1 MRSERLKFLAFDPGL
16 EIAQGSQA
24 SQFSGGGLTRQLL
37 RPGLLSPHPPVR
49 SISPMLLQQLLQ
61 VCREELRKAKP
72 AIIAA
77 YEIVREA
84 DERALQTLLLFFQ
97 DR

>member
-1 MRSERLKFLAFDPGL
+1 MKGSRHDNFAPVAHCSP
-16 EIAQGSQA
+16 IA
-24 SQFSGGGLTRQLL
+24 
-37 RPGLLSPHPPVR
+37 PVR
-49 SISPMLLQQLLQ
+49 IIFHVILEQLFQ

-72 AIIAA
+72 AIIAV

>member
-1 MRSERLKFLAFDPGL
+1 M
-16 EIAQGSQA
+16 I
-24 SQFSGGGLTRQLL
+24 
-37 RPGLLSPHPPVR
+37 
-49 SISPMLLQQLLQ
+49 LQMILVQLLQ

-77 YEIVREA
+77 YEVVREA
-84 DERALQTLLLFFQ
+84 DDRALQTLLLFFQ

>member
-1 MRSERLKFLAFDPGL
+1 MIAETTPGGLALRSSAACFPA
-16 EIAQGSQA
+16 
-24 SQFSGGGLTRQLL
+24 GGRLTRQLF
-37 RPGLLSPHPPVR
+37 RFGLLSPSAPLP
-49 SISPMLLQQLLQ
+49 IILQMILVQLLQ

-77 YEIVREA
+77 YEMVREA
-84 DERALQTLLLFFQ
+84 DDRALQTLLLFFQ

>member
-1 MRSERLKFLAFDPGL
+1 
-16 EIAQGSQA
+16 
-24 SQFSGGGLTRQLL
+24 
-37 RPGLLSPHPPVR
+37 
-49 SISPMLLQQLLQ
+49 MLLQQLLQ

>member
-1 MRSERLKFLAFDPGL
+1 MPVKRACYAGRSLCPRCDERWP
-16 EIAQGSQA
+16 
-24 SQFSGGGLTRQLL
+24 TRQL
-37 RPGLLSPHPPVR
+37 RFHGPLLADKRVR
-49 SISPMLLQQLLQ
+49 IISRMMLQQLLQ

>member
-1 MRSERLKFLAFDPGL
+1 MILD
-16 EIAQGSQA
+16 
-24 SQFSGGGLTRQLL
+24 
-37 RPGLLSPHPPVR
+37 
-49 SISPMLLQQLLQ
+49 QLLQ

>member
-1 MRSERLKFLAFDPGL
+1 MILG
-16 EIAQGSQA
+16 
-24 SQFSGGGLTRQLL
+24 QFIR
-37 RPGLLSPHPPVR
+37 
-49 SISPMLLQQLLQ
+49 

-84 DERALQTLLLFFQ
+84 DERALQTLLMFFQ

>member
-1 MRSERLKFLAFDPGL
+1 MIAETTPGGFGFRSP
-16 EIAQGSQA
+16 A
-24 SQFSGGGLTRQLL
+24 SRFSTGGRLTRQLS
-37 RPGLLSPHPPVR
+37 RFGLLSPPAP
-49 SISPMLLQQLLQ
+49 LLIILQMILVQLLQ

-84 DERALQTLLLFFQ
+84 DDRALQTLLLFFQ

>member
-1 MRSERLKFLAFDPGL
+1 MIAETTPGGL
-16 EIAQGSQA
+16 ELRSPA
-24 SQFSGGGLTRQLL
+24 SHLSAAGRLTRQLS
-37 RPGLLSPHPPVR
+37 RFGLLSPSPPVR
-49 SISPMLLQQLLQ
+49 NILQMILVQLLQ
-61 VCREELRKAKP
+61 VCREELRKAMP

-84 DERALQTLLLFFQ
+84 DDRALQTLLLFFQ

>member
-1 MRSERLKFLAFDPGL
+1 MAHCLPID
-16 EIAQGSQA
+16 
-24 SQFSGGGLTRQLL
+24 
-37 RPGLLSPHPPVR
+37 PVR
-49 SISPMLLQQLLQ
+49 IISLMILEQLLQ

>member
-1 MRSERLKFLAFDPGL
+1 MKDSRHDNFTPMAHCWPIDRVRIILRMIL
-16 EIAQGSQA
+16 E
-24 SQFSGGGLTRQLL
+24 
-37 RPGLLSPHPPVR
+37 
-49 SISPMLLQQLLQ
+49 QLLQ

-72 AIIAA
+72 AIIAV

>member
-1 MRSERLKFLAFDPGL
+1 MIAETTPGGLALK
-16 EIAQGSQA
+16 SSA
-24 SQFSGGGLTRQLL
+24 SYLWAAGRLTRQLS
-37 RPGLLSPHPPVR
+37 RFGLLSPPAP
-49 SISPMLLQQLLQ
+49 LLIILQMILVQLLQ

-77 YEIVREA
+77 YEVVREA
-84 DERALQTLLLFFQ
+84 DDRALQTLLLFFQ

>member
-1 MRSERLKFLAFDPGL
+1 MIFD
-16 EIAQGSQA
+16 
-24 SQFSGGGLTRQLL
+24 QLL
-37 RPGLLSPHPPVR
+37 R
-49 SISPMLLQQLLQ
+49 

-72 AIIAA
+72 AILAA
-77 YEIVREA
+77 YEIRREA